1 MSSLLVNLFIK
12 DKENVNDL
20 KVRTAY
26 GILSGI
32 TGIILN
38 LILCAAKFAVGSLT
52 GSIAITA
59 DAANNLSD
67 AGSSVVTVFGFKL
80 SGKASDEDH
89 PFGHGR
95 IEYIAA
101 LIVSFFII
109 FMSYELGRSSVE
121 KILNP
126 EPVKFSVVSAVII
139 AVSILGKVWLAFFNN
154 KLGKKINSAAMT
166 AVVKDSIGDIAATS
180 ITLIALILSKFTSLP
195 IDGYLGI
202 IVSLFVLYAGIGILK
217 ETVGTLLGKPPEKE
231 FVNELETR
239 VLSYDGVVGIHDL
252 MVHDY
257 GPGRLFASVH
267 IEVPADVDITV
278 SHDVADIIEKEVG
291 DAMGM
296 TLVAHIDPIET
307 DNDTVNEP
315 KAVVAEIIKEFDS
328 DYTFHDFR
336 VVQGPTHTNL
346 IFDLVV
352 PHKHQESRTEIG
364 KKLSAKINEYNPTYF
379 SVITVEHSF
388 V

>member
-1 MSSLLVNLFIK
+1 MSSLLVKLFIK
-12 DKENVNDL
+12 DKDNVTDTR
-20 KVRTAY
+20 VRTAY
-26 GILSGI
+26 GILSGVV
-32 TGIILN
+32 GILLN
-38 LILCAAKFAVGSLT
+38 LILCAAKFIVGSLT

-80 SGKASDEDH
+80 SNKPSDEDH

-101 LIVSFFII
+101 LIVSFFIL
-109 FMSYELGRSSVE
+109 FMSYELGRSSIE
-121 KILNP
+121 KIFNP

-166 AVVKDSIGDIAATS
+166 AVVKDSIGDIAATT

-202 IVSLFVLYAGIGILK
+202 LVSLFVLYAGIGILK

-231 FVNELETR
+231 FVQELEQR

-257 GPGRLFASVH
+257 GPGRLFSSVH
-267 IEVPADVDITV
+267 IEVPANVDITI

-291 DAMGM
+291 EAMGT
-296 TLVAHIDPIET
+296 TLVVHLDPIVT
-307 DNDTVNEP
+307 DDESVNEL
-315 KAVVAEIIKEFDS
+315 KAIVADIISKTDES
-328 DYTFHDFR
+328 YTFHDFR
-336 VVQGPTHTNL
+336 VVKGPTHTNL
-346 IFDLVV
+346 IFDLVI
-352 PHKHQESRTEIG
+352 PHAHKKSREQIGAEIS
-364 KKLSAKINEYNPTYF
+364 KNINEYNPTFF
-379 SVITVEHSF
+379 SVITVEHNF